1 LGSIVHFLYG
11 DITMSKKSHN
21 FDYLDADSE
30 LDWLGLP
37 RGSAVVPPP
46 SDSRADAPIVAGEDA
61 WAVRGAGS
69 LGPLPTAGWSMSQPH
84 LDRLAGGIGL
94 DWGQPREVA
103 IDDGLIARSLDSRS
117 SGDIGEASMHDSDYA
132 GWHRVALPTVVQSSP
147 MLSLLGRDDMVAVS
161 SGKGPPTAAPRSIE
175 PESAAGAAFVE
186 PAVEA
191 PLAAAATPWIPY
203 RTTSEI
209 KVVSETG
216 QDYSSAV
223 AIAVNQAATGSIG
236 SATDVD
242 YFKVNLTAGQTYT
255 FAASSFGKQAITD
268 LKIDL
273 YQSVAGLP
281 LLKGSDD
288 ASGPLYGAQYTVTA
302 ASTGT
307 YYIKVSKGS
316 ETTAPATSSTTG
328 QYLLTVG
335 QGLTPYHPVGTLSE
349 LADYLT
355 HTDHRAAGGD
365 WAAFDKASTGPRIL
379 TYDINSLSDVS
390 KYNALNAMANWQDVA
405 NIRFVEN
412 TGTGMADITFQS
424 VLNEFASSRNVF
436 GNTILQVSLFVPS
449 SDDDASRMNFMKYVA
464 DGLGLGYPGPFQNDD
479 VSISVMSDVTT
490 DITQSGAGY
499 ILPSTVMLA
508 DIPAIQ
514 NLYGANTTTRI
525 GNDIYGFNATD
536 PRFSFSSSG
545 SNMFTI
551 YDRGGTDTLDASG
564 YSQDQRI
571 DLRAGQYSDI
581 GAVKNVIAI
590 STVGTII
597 ENAKGGSGADT
608 ITGNGAGNLL
618 AGNGGND
625 IIHGGDGND
634 TLQGGAGN
642 DQLYGEAKSDRLLG
656 GAGNDILVGGA
667 DADRFVM
674 DAGWGSDTIQD
685 FQDGVD
691 KVEIYMVPGLTNFTQ
706 FSEADTGSDVRL
718 TWNNN
723 TPTNSGDDLVIVIL
737 GREPAQIEGSD
748 FVFVV

>member
-1 LGSIVHFLYG
+1 MGLGFDWRGLPPGSIAEHRAEER
-11 DITMSKKSHN
+11 
-21 FDYLDADSE
+21 DAQ
-30 LDWLGLP
+30 
-37 RGSAVVPPP
+37 R
-46 SDSRADAPIVAGEDA
+46 PIGAAEPLLA
-61 WAVRGAGS
+61 ARGAGS
-69 LGPLPTAGWSMSQPH
+69 LAPPTGMAWSASGRRLDSPVGDLGLEERLRGATAHHGPLAQAQDGRSLGDIWAASV
-84 LDRLAGGIGL
+84 LDADDV
-94 DWGQPREVA
+94 DWHRAAWPGAETSPAPVLPSLVTHRWVA
-103 IDDGLIARSLDSRS
+103 IGEGDGS
-117 SGDIGEASMHDSDYA
+117 A
-132 GWHRVALPTVVQSSP
+132 GAVASSP
-147 MLSLLGRDDMVAVS
+147 YPEVEGTGSVVFAE
-161 SGKGPPTAAPRSIE
+161 SGGDAQ
-175 PESAAGAAFVE
+175 
-186 PAVEA
+186 
-191 PLAAAATPWIPY
+191 LAATTPWIPF

-307 YYIKVSKGS
+307 YFIKVSKGS
-316 ETTAPATSSTTG
+316 EATPSTSSATG

-335 QGLTPYHPVGTLSE
+335 QVFNPYHPVGTLSE
-349 LADYLT
+349 LADYMT
-355 HTDHRAAGGD
+355 HAHWRALGQD
-365 WAAFDKASTGPRIL
+365 WAAFSKAATGPRIL
-379 TYDINSLSDVS
+379 TYDISSLSDADQYYAV
-390 KYNALNAMANWQDVA
+390 NAMANWQDVA

-412 TGTGMADITFQS
+412 TGTAAADITFQNTDGES
-424 VLNEFASSRNVF
+424 GIITSIS
-436 GNTILQVSLFVPS
+436 GNTISNATILFPPS
-449 SDDDASRMNFMKYVA
+449 EDNYRMTYFMTGVGYS
-464 DGLGLGYPGPFQNDD
+464 LGLGQSGPYTVPTNYGTDNIFQNDEL
-479 VSISVMSDVTT
+479 SLSVMSGFTPDLTH
-490 DITQSGAGY
+490 SGNSDAF
-499 ILPSTVMLA
+499 PSTVMLA
-508 DIPAIQ
+508 DIVAIQ
-514 NLYGANTTTRI
+514 NLYGANTTTRT

-536 PRFSFSSSG
+536 SRFSFSTSG

-564 YSQDQRI
+564 YSEDQRI

-581 GAVKNVIAI
+581 GDRKNLIAI
-590 STVGTII
+590 STIGTVV

-608 ITGNGAGNLL
+608 ITGNVVGNVL

-625 IIHGGDGND
+625 IIRGGNGND
-634 TLQGGAGN
+634 TLQGGDAD
-642 DQLYGEAKSDRLLG
+642 DQLYGEANSDRLRG
-656 GAGNDILVGGA
+656 GIGNDILVGGA

-674 DAGWGSDTIQD
+674 EAGWGSDTIQD

-706 FSEADTGSDVRL
+706 FSEADTGNDVRL

-723 TPTNSGDDLVIVIL
+723 TPSNTGDDLTLIFV
-737 GREPAQIEGSD
+737 GREPAQIDASD